1 MLNTEIFDMTGIET
15 SKIDFDK
22 SYTSFD
28 TDTNNIIIEIYLKKD
43 DNIICDYCNS
53 KNLIINGSKI
63 SCIKTSTI
71 EAKNAIAK
79 VHRRRY
85 KCSDCKHTFLELN
98 PIRTD
103 GHRVSI
109 QKEIMILNALRDKTK
124 TYTSVAK
131 EFGVSPSYVTNLF
144 DVKVNLHRLKLPEVM
159 CIDEVYLKK
168 LVKKSYCF
176 VIYSPQWK
184 KIIDVLD
191 SRKKFDLIDYF
202 SHIKQ
207 DEKNN
212 VKFVSM
218 DLYEHYRTVIK
229 KCFPNAKISADSFHV
244 VKQLTNCF
252 QKIRIRTMK
261 KYEYLKNE
269 GHNFYWLYKKFWK
282 FLLMDITKISDGYIK
297 VSKSGM
303 QMTKYQIIDNMLNL
317 NPTLKLAYELKE
329 EYRNFV
335 ATATIDTA
343 EKELLD
349 LTKKFKSAHI
359 NEYSNFINI
368 MQNWKDE
375 IINSFNKINDH
386 KITNGPMERV
396 NRDIKT
402 LNGIS
407 FGATNFDRMRNRIMF
422 TINEDAPISPY
433 RKINTNKKQGK
444 VRGKYNKNKK

>member
-1 MLNTEIFDMTGIET
+1 
-15 SKIDFDK
+15 
-22 SYTSFD
+22 
-28 TDTNNIIIEIYLKKD
+28 
-43 DNIICDYCNS
+43 
-53 KNLIINGSKI
+53 
-63 SCIKTSTI
+63 
-71 EAKNAIAK
+71 
-79 VHRRRY
+79 
-85 KCSDCKHTFLELN
+85 
-98 PIRTD
+98 
-103 GHRVSI
+103 
-109 QKEIMILNALRDKTK
+109 
-124 TYTSVAK
+124 
-131 EFGVSPSYVTNLF
+131 
-144 DVKVNLHRLKLPEVM
+144 
-159 CIDEVYLKK
+159 
-168 LVKKSYCF
+168 
-176 VIYSPQWK
+176 
-184 KIIDVLD
+184 
-191 SRKKFDLIDYF
+191 
-202 SHIKQ
+202 
-207 DEKNN
+207 
-212 VKFVSM
+212 
-218 DLYEHYRTVIK
+218 
-229 KCFPNAKISADSFHV
+229 
-244 VKQLTNCF
+244 
-252 QKIRIRTMK
+252 MK